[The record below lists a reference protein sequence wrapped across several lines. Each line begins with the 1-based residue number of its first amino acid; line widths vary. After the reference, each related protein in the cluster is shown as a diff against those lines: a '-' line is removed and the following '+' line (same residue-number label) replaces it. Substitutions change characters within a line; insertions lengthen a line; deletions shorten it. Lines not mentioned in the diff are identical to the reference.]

1 MTWRCLRWHTKLKV
15 VLCTLIVLCTAHDY
29 YLLSD
34 HELCR
39 SVPLIRWASRESVY
53 QRTRQLSWH
62 YRLVQILLPQ
72 PDVSVVGRID
82 GAEAAYVVT
91 PLLFV
96 SSALRMLDMETRGTL
111 KRGVLTSA
119 IVFRDV
125 DLLGELSLDSRLKW
139 SVRWKIAIS
148 NECECAGTW
157 SKGMSLLADMNR
169 RSDVIW

>member
-1 MTWRCLRWHTKLKV
+1 MAKV
-15 VLCTLIVLCTAHDY
+15 SVWLPDCGILSLISNVMLGYSED
-29 YLLSD
+29 
-34 HELCR
+34 R
-39 SVPLIRWASRESVY
+39 SLTE
-53 QRTRQLSWH
+53 
-62 YRLVQILLPQ
+62 Q

-139 SVRWKIAIS
+139 SV
-148 NECECAGTW
+148 G
-157 SKGMSLLADMNR
+157 
-169 RSDVIW
+169 